1 MNRFNKIFYT
11 KKKVYEPQGKSE
23 KKKITQYS
31 AERDKRQGIYEPRYV
46 AKKRE

>member
-1 MNRFNKIFYT
+1 MNHRVNLK
-11 KKKVYEPQGKSE
+11 
-23 KKKITQYS
+23 KKKITQNS